1 MAYRVE
7 NTGSLDYQLAIGVSL
22 PFNADGV
29 FNPTYTSTEQIR
41 ANLINFI
48 LTNKGERPLNAT
60 YGSDIRK
67 YLFSEITDSSYAFGI
82 TGYDN
87 TNSNPSTTAI
97 SGVQPYTNLGVK
109 DLEAQQVDLTLQL
122 EQIRD
127 ILKNSSFNDLLKA
140 KDRLDTLVEE
150 FKLEKQSNKETS
162 NRMFS
167 DLYLLKENMKYI
179 PKDENIY

>member
-1 MAYRVE
+1 MELFVL
-7 NTGSLDYQLAIGVSL
+7 GILIGAL
-22 PFNADGV
+22 IALGV
-29 FNPTYTSTEQIR
+29 
-41 ANLINFI
+41 
-48 LTNKGERPLNAT
+48 NK
-60 YGSDIRK
+60 
-67 YLFSEITDSSYAFGI
+67 LFSFRK
-82 TGYDN
+82 
-87 TNSNPSTTAI
+87 STFKDDVYERTLKEWQA
-97 SGVQPYTNLGVK
+97 NFE
-109 DLEAQQVDLTLQL
+109 DLESKQTDLNLQL

-150 FKLEKQSNKETS
+150 FKLEKQSNREIS

>member
-1 MAYRVE
+1 ME
-7 NTGSLDYQLAIGVSL
+7 
-22 PFNADGV
+22 
-29 FNPTYTSTEQIR
+29 
-41 ANLINFI
+41 
-48 LTNKGERPLNAT
+48 
-60 YGSDIRK
+60 
-67 YLFSEITDSSYAFGI
+67 LFA
-82 TGYDN
+82 
-87 TNSNPSTTAI
+87 
-97 SGVQPYTNLGVK
+97 LGVLIGGLVILGTSK
-109 DLEAQQVDLTLQL
+109 LFRFKKSISKEDTYERILKEWQANFEELESKQVDLALQL

>member
-1 MAYRVE
+1 MELFVFVL
-7 NTGSLDYQLAIGVSL
+7 GILIG
-22 PFNADGV
+22 G
-29 FNPTYTSTEQIR
+29 
-41 ANLINFI
+41 LIH
-48 LTNKGERPLNAT
+48 LGTTK
-60 YGSDIRK
+60 
-67 YLFSEITDSSYAFGI
+67 LFSFKK
-82 TGYDN
+82 
-87 TNSNPSTTAI
+87 STSKDDVYERTLKEWQA
-97 SGVQPYTNLGVK
+97 NFE
-109 DLEAQQVDLTLQL
+109 DLESKQTDLGLQL

>member
-1 MAYRVE
+1 MELFVLGVII
-7 NTGSLDYQLAIGVSL
+7 GSLVTLGICVYELWRFKKSIFKDDKYERTLKEWQ
-22 PFNADGV
+22 
-29 FNPTYTSTEQIR
+29 
-41 ANLINFI
+41 ANF
-48 LTNKGERPLNAT
+48 
-60 YGSDIRK
+60 
-67 YLFSEITDSSYAFGI
+67 
-82 TGYDN
+82 
-87 TNSNPSTTAI
+87 
-97 SGVQPYTNLGVK
+97 K
-109 DLEAQQVDLTLQL
+109 DLESKQTDLNLQL

>member
-1 MAYRVE
+1 MELFAL
-7 NTGSLDYQLAIGVSL
+7 GILIGGLVIL
-22 PFNADGV
+22 G
-29 FNPTYTSTEQIR
+29 TS
-41 ANLINFI
+41 
-48 LTNKGERPLNAT
+48 K
-60 YGSDIRK
+60 
-67 YLFSEITDSSYAFGI
+67 LFSFRK
-82 TGYDN
+82 
-87 TNSNPSTTAI
+87 STF
-97 SGVQPYTNLGVK
+97 K
-109 DLEAQQVDLTLQL
+109 DDMYERTLKEWQANFKELESKQVDLTLQL

-167 DLYLLKENMKYI
+167 DLYSLKENMKYI

>member
-1 MAYRVE
+1 MELFAL
-7 NTGSLDYQLAIGVSL
+7 GMLIGGLIILGISKL
-22 PFNADGV
+22 FR
-29 FNPTYTSTEQIR
+29 FRKSTSKNDMYERTLKEWQ
-41 ANLINFI
+41 ANFKELESKQ
-48 LTNKGERPLNAT
+48 TDLN
-60 YGSDIRK
+60 
-67 YLFSEITDSSYAFGI
+67 
-82 TGYDN
+82 
-87 TNSNPSTTAI
+87 
-97 SGVQPYTNLGVK
+97 
-109 DLEAQQVDLTLQL
+109 LQL

-162 NRMFS
+162 NRMFN

>member
-1 MAYRVE
+1 MGLLALGAFI
-7 NTGSLDYQLAIGVSL
+7 GSLITLGIYEL
-22 PFNADGV
+22 FNSKKNISKDDV
-29 FNPTYTSTEQIR
+29 YER
-41 ANLINFI
+41 ALKELQASF
-48 LTNKGERPLNAT
+48 E
-60 YGSDIRK
+60 
-67 YLFSEITDSSYAFGI
+67 
-82 TGYDN
+82 
-87 TNSNPSTTAI
+87 
-97 SGVQPYTNLGVK
+97 
-109 DLEAQQVDLTLQL
+109 DLESKQTDLNLQL

-179 PKDENIY
+179 PKDENTY

>member
-1 MAYRVE
+1 MELFVFVL
-7 NTGSLDYQLAIGVSL
+7 GILIGGLIHFGTTKLFRFKKS
-22 PFNADGV
+22 
-29 FNPTYTSTEQIR
+29 TSKDDVYERTLKEWQ
-41 ANLINFI
+41 ANFEELESKQ
-48 LTNKGERPLNAT
+48 TDLN
-60 YGSDIRK
+60 
-67 YLFSEITDSSYAFGI
+67 
-82 TGYDN
+82 
-87 TNSNPSTTAI
+87 
-97 SGVQPYTNLGVK
+97 
-109 DLEAQQVDLTLQL
+109 LQL

-167 DLYLLKENMKYI
+167 DLYSLKENMKYI

>member
-1 MAYRVE
+1 ME
-7 NTGSLDYQLAIGVSL
+7 
-22 PFNADGV
+22 
-29 FNPTYTSTEQIR
+29 
-41 ANLINFI
+41 
-48 LTNKGERPLNAT
+48 
-60 YGSDIRK
+60 
-67 YLFSEITDSSYAFGI
+67 LFA
-82 TGYDN
+82 
-87 TNSNPSTTAI
+87 
-97 SGVQPYTNLGVK
+97 LGVLIGGLVILGTSKLFRFKKSISKEDTYERTLKEWQANFEELESKQK
-109 DLEAQQVDLTLQL
+109 DLALQL

>member
-1 MAYRVE
+1 ME
-7 NTGSLDYQLAIGVSL
+7 
-22 PFNADGV
+22 
-29 FNPTYTSTEQIR
+29 
-41 ANLINFI
+41 
-48 LTNKGERPLNAT
+48 
-60 YGSDIRK
+60 
-67 YLFSEITDSSYAFGI
+67 LFA
-82 TGYDN
+82 
-87 TNSNPSTTAI
+87 
-97 SGVQPYTNLGVK
+97 LGVLIGGLVILGTSK
-109 DLEAQQVDLTLQL
+109 LFRFKKSISKEDTYERTLKEWQANFEELESKQVDLALQL

>member
-1 MAYRVE
+1 ME
-7 NTGSLDYQLAIGVSL
+7 
-22 PFNADGV
+22 
-29 FNPTYTSTEQIR
+29 
-41 ANLINFI
+41 
-48 LTNKGERPLNAT
+48 
-60 YGSDIRK
+60 
-67 YLFSEITDSSYAFGI
+67 LFA
-82 TGYDN
+82 
-87 TNSNPSTTAI
+87 
-97 SGVQPYTNLGVK
+97 LGVLIGGLVILGTSK
-109 DLEAQQVDLTLQL
+109 LFRFKKSISKEDMYERILKEWQANFEELESKQVDLALQL

>member
-1 MAYRVE
+1 MELFVFVL
-7 NTGSLDYQLAIGVSL
+7 GILIGGLIHFGTTKLFRFKKS
-22 PFNADGV
+22 
-29 FNPTYTSTEQIR
+29 TSKDDVYERTLKEWQ
-41 ANLINFI
+41 ANF
-48 LTNKGERPLNAT
+48 E
-60 YGSDIRK
+60 
-67 YLFSEITDSSYAFGI
+67 
-82 TGYDN
+82 
-87 TNSNPSTTAI
+87 
-97 SGVQPYTNLGVK
+97 
-109 DLEAQQVDLTLQL
+109 DLESKQTDLNLQL

-162 NRMFS
+162 NRMFN

>member
-1 MAYRVE
+1 MELFAL
-7 NTGSLDYQLAIGVSL
+7 GMLIGGLIILGISKL
-22 PFNADGV
+22 FR
-29 FNPTYTSTEQIR
+29 FRKSTSKNDMYERTLKEWQ
-41 ANLINFI
+41 ANFKELESKQ
-48 LTNKGERPLNAT
+48 TDLN
-60 YGSDIRK
+60 
-67 YLFSEITDSSYAFGI
+67 
-82 TGYDN
+82 
-87 TNSNPSTTAI
+87 
-97 SGVQPYTNLGVK
+97 
-109 DLEAQQVDLTLQL
+109 LQL

-150 FKLEKQSNKETS
+150 FKLEKQSNREIS